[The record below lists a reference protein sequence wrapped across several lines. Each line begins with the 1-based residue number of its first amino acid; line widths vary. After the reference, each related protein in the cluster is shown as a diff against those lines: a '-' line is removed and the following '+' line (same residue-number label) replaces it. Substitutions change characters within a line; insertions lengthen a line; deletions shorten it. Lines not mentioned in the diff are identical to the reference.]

1 MFSRDNAHYHP
12 TPRTTQQAFGP
23 YAEYRAE
30 RRAFN
35 RQRLID
41 IASMAA
47 CTLGAF
53 VCAALIGVMLAW

>member
-1 MFSRDNAHYHP
+1 MFSRDARHYRS

-23 YAEYRAE
+23 YAEFRAD

-41 IASMAA
+41 IATMAA